1 MINVSLINLG
11 CAKNQVDSEA
21 ILSLFDDK
29 ENFVNISV
37 KDMLFKKYKENKNG
51 S

>member
-29 ENFVNISV
+29 ENFSIVTDLDCANVII
-37 KDMLFKKYKENKNG
+37 
-51 S
+51 

>member
-21 ILSLFDDK
+21 ILSLFDD
-29 ENFVNISV
+29 NNVVNKMIDG
-37 KDMLFKKYKENKNG
+37 K
-51 S
+51 